1 MKTENDIFETQKLLL
16 INNLKEIQQLNNS
29 VEKCKLENTDQFM
42 DFILGII
49 EVIDT
54 YEKAEESIIERE
66 LNKDENSKFI
76 INRFNSVNKK
86 LLKLLQKNGIIR
98 LEFPENRLLI
108 GFCKVIDTEP
118 DSNLQ
123 NDTIIEIVRNGY
135 IHGKNLIREAEVIIV
150 KN

>member
-1 MKTENDIFETQKLLL
+1 MKTKNDLFEIQKLLL
-16 INNLKEIQQLNNS
+16 VNNLKEIKRLNNS

-54 YEKAEESIIERE
+54 YEIAEELIVERE

-76 INRFNSVNKK
+76 INRFKSVKK
-86 LLKLLQKNGIIR
+86 MLLRLLKKNGVTR
-98 LEFPENRLLI
+98 LEFPENSLLI

-118 DSNLQ
+118 DPNLP
-123 NDTIIEIVRNGY
+123 NDTIIEIVKNGY
-135 IHGKNLIREAEVIIV
+135 IHGKKLIREAEVIIV

>member
-1 MKTENDIFETQKLLL
+1 MKTKNNIFEIQKLLL
-16 INNLKEIQQLNNS
+16 VNNLKEIKRLKNS
-29 VEKCKLENTDQFM
+29 LEKCKLEHTDQFV

-66 LNKDENSKFI
+66 LNKDKNSKFI
-76 INRFNSVNKK
+76 ISRFNSVNKS
-86 LLKLLQKNGIIR
+86 LLKLLKKNGVTK
-98 LEFPENRLLI
+98 LEFPENRLLV

-118 DSNLQ
+118 DPNLP

-135 IHGKNLIREAEVIIV
+135 IHGKKLIREAEVIIV

>member
-1 MKTENDIFETQKLLL
+1 MKTKNDLFEIQKLLL
-16 INNLKEIQQLNNS
+16 VNNLKEIKRLKNS

-54 YEKAEESIIERE
+54 YEIAEELIVERE

-76 INRFNSVNKK
+76 INRFKSVKK
-86 LLKLLQKNGIIR
+86 MLLRLLKKNGVTR
-98 LEFPENRLLI
+98 LEFPENSLLI

-118 DSNLQ
+118 DPNLP
-123 NDTIIEIVRNGY
+123 NDTIIEIVKNGY
-135 IHGKNLIREAEVIIV
+135 IHGKKLIREAEVIIV

>member
-1 MKTENDIFETQKLLL
+1 MKTKNDLFEMQKLL
-16 INNLKEIQQLNNS
+16 INNLKEIIKLKNS
-29 VEKCKLENTDQFM
+29 VKNCKEENTDQFM

-54 YEKAEESIIERE
+54 YEKAIELIVERE

-76 INRFNSVNKK
+76 INRFNSVNKT
-86 LLKLLQKNGIIR
+86 LLKLLKKNGVTR

-108 GFCKVIDTEP
+108 DFCKVINKEP
-118 DSNLQ
+118 DSNLP
-123 NDTIIEIVRNGY
+123 NDTKIEIVRNGY
-135 IHGKNLIREAEVIIV
+135 IHGKKIIRKAEVIIV